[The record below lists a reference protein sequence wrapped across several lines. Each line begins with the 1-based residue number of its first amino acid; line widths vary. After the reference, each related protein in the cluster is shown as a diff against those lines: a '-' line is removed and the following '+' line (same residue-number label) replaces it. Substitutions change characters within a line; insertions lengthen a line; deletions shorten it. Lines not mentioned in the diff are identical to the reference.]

1 MLPSWAAA
9 VMVTLPV
16 DDSEKLLYFLLQ
28 EFEHEGETMMYA
40 PGRGFYATYGKG
52 INEIRIAYV
61 IAPEE
66 LTRAV
71 ELLGLGIQAYNAKEK

>member
-1 MLPSWAAA
+1 
-9 VMVTLPV
+9 MVTLPV

-40 PGRGFYATYGKG
+40 PGRGFYATHGKG